1 MEIGEICR
9 GSRVSEVPSSID
21 RLGRDQIFR
30 KRTLDE
36 TWRALMAGPRICT
49 QSFQRRRP
57 RRVSRLFTALV
68 EGGPGTRRARHS
80 TWQVSRSGGWRDQAA
95 HCDDPC
101 RMDVKGSLR
110 RVPRRYKHCGLAS
123 APREG
128 CLRLHLASFR
138 QARRPATDSQ
148 ITSGQTSTGSLC
160 GWGPCVR
167 CRPIARNLTD
177 LTSGSQLPP

>member
-1 MEIGEICR
+1 M
-9 GSRVSEVPSSID
+9 P
-21 RLGRDQIFR
+21 
-30 KRTLDE
+30 
-36 TWRALMAGPRICT
+36 

-177 LTSGSQLPP
+177 LTSGSQRSSRKLILAFPSYGRLFAVLKYRNDSLARVPQKHCRSDHK